1 MNTLK
6 FKKGDEVKVIS
17 GAHKGKTA
25 TVTQAFPSKGLVTL
39 EGIGIAKRKVKPSQ
53 INPKGGTKEIHVP
66 IDASKVALVK
76 DATKTA
82 KPAKPARSSGQRT
95 TANKKGEKK

>member
-6 FKKGDEVKVIS
+6 FKKGDEVKVIA

-25 TVTQAFPSKGLVTL
+25 KVVQAFPSKGSVTL

-66 IDASKVALVK
+66 IDASKVALVSGAK
-76 DATKTA
+76 AA
-82 KPAKPARSSGQRT
+82 KPAKTTKATTPA
-95 TANKKGEKK
+95 AKKGSKK

>member
-6 FKKGDEVKVIS
+6 FKKGDEVKVIA

-25 TVTQAFPSKGLVTL
+25 AVAQSFPSKNAVTL

-53 INPKGGTKEIHVP
+53 QNPKGGTKEIHVP
-66 IDASKVALVK
+66 IDASKLALVSASK
-76 DATKTA
+76 TVKTA
-82 KPAKPARSSGQRT
+82 KKPAL
-95 TANKKGEKK
+95 KKKEGSKK

>member
-17 GAHKGKTA
+17 GAHKGKIA
-25 TVTQAFPSKGLVTL
+25 VIAQAFPSKGSVTL

-53 INPKGGTKEIHVP
+53 LNPKGGTKEIHVP

-76 DATKTA
+76 AATKTA
-82 KPAKPARSSGQRT
+82 KPAKPAKQP
-95 TANKKGEKK
+95 AAKKKEEKK

>member
-6 FKKGDEVKVIS
+6 FKKGDNVKVIA

-25 TVTQAFPSKGLVTL
+25 TVAQAFPSKNAVTL

-53 INPKGGTKEIHVP
+53 ANPKGGTKEIHVP

-76 DATKTA
+76 AAVKSA
-82 KPAKPARSSGQRT
+82 KPAKKP
-95 TANKKGEKK
+95 TAKKKEEKK